1 LLESFINSERGKSR
15 QLGNGRLPSGGR
27 VLFVASCLLAVE
39 ESTDE
44 SNWEDG
50 REFLNKVIEDNV
62 ITYKDDKNT
71 WSYGYYLNNARFRL
85 TRLFLELDQEE
96 RTDMLR
102 KKMQLVER
110 YLTATEASSRDE
122 WQVAFDTLHLMT
134 DIFARRVGF
143 DKS

>member
-1 LLESFINSERGKSR
+1 
-15 QLGNGRLPSGGR
+15 
-27 VLFVASCLLAVE
+27 VASCLLAGE

-50 REFLNKVIEDNV
+50 RELLNKVIEDNV

-96 RTDMLR
+96 RT
-102 KKMQLVER
+102 R
-110 YLTATEASSRDE
+110 Y
-122 WQVAFDTLHLMT
+122 VAQKNAIGRTIFDCHRGE
-134 DIFARRVGF
+134 FAG
-143 DKS
+143 